1 MDLLLFQIGPV
12 QDFIAQAATPED
24 LWAGSYL
31 LSSLMKAGLDVV
43 PNAKDTVIF
52 PNLKDGRVEEALGK
66 DIPTLPNRF
75 WTRVPEGTGTAL
87 ARKIED
93 AIRSKLRTFAEG
105 ESAAF
110 RTQLEQF
117 LSISWATRPE
127 TEDKGA
133 DYKVITRQLAIRRN
147 LRDFKPWREEE
158 ECKQL
163 AKDFLSG
170 KESALSNRRGAMNL
184 IKQKLIAEYHY
195 VAKVSRA
202 IKDEPYYAVIAFDG
216 DRMGAT
222 LSSLK
227 TEEAHRQ
234 FSQKLVEFA
243 LKVEG
248 LLSQKTGERSTLV
261 YAGGDDVL
269 AVVPAK
275 CALDC
280 AEALRQ
286 SFTAV
291 MGGEISASM
300 GIAVGHCKAPFQDL
314 VKAAQAAEHRAK
326 EGYGR
331 DAVAITVMKRSG
343 ETLEWGFKWHP
354 NNQETA
360 AVRLF
365 RQLNSDVNG
374 DSPSARFPY
383 KLAAVMRP
391 YGVLNTK
398 MKDIIYAEVEHAWKQ
413 SVEKKN
419 MPIEVAR
426 YLDEVFELGKSEDF
440 LNLFMCE
447 TFIDR
452 PREMED

>member
-1 MDLLLFQIGPV
+1 M

-66 DIPTLPNRF
+66 KIPTLPNRF
-75 WTRVPEGTGTAL
+75 WARVPEGMGAKL

-93 AIRSKLRTFAEG
+93 AIRNRLRTFAAG

-117 LSISWATRPE
+117 LSISWATRSE

-133 DYKVITRQLAIRRN
+133 DYKAITRQLAIRRN
-147 LRDFKPWREEE
+147 IRDFKPWREEE
-158 ECKQL
+158 DCKQL

-184 IKQKLIAEYHY
+184 IKQKLIAEHHY
-195 VAKVSRA
+195 VANVSRA
-202 IKDEPYYAVIAFDG
+202 INEPYYAVIAFDG

-248 LLSQKTGERSTLV
+248 LLSQKTGECSTLV

-286 SFTAV
+286 SFTEV
-291 MGGEISASM
+291 MGGEIAASM
-300 GIAVGHCKAPFQDL
+300 GIAVGAL
-314 VKAAQAAEHRAK
+314 
-326 EGYGR
+326 
-331 DAVAITVMKRSG
+331 
-343 ETLEWGFKWHP
+343 
-354 NNQETA
+354 
-360 AVRLF
+360 
-365 RQLNSDVNG
+365 
-374 DSPSARFPY
+374 
-383 KLAAVMRP
+383 
-391 YGVLNTK
+391 
-398 MKDIIYAEVEHAWKQ
+398 
-413 SVEKKN
+413 
-419 MPIEVAR
+419 
-426 YLDEVFELGKSEDF
+426 
-440 LNLFMCE
+440 
-447 TFIDR
+447 
-452 PREMED
+452 